1 MANSLAESLTT
12 ARMTLGWIA
21 GASACSSCSE
31 GYFAGEAGGHLS
43 MLIDGGRT
51 RIFRVYMASRLC
63 GFALNDVEF
72 SYQCFYQPGRQQALT
87 LFVELWGQGRA
98 PAHHADVAW

>member
-1 MANSLAESLTT
+1 MANCLAESLTT

-51 RIFRVYMASRLC
+51 RIFRVYRPAAFAALPCRIFIPMLLPAWPPA
-63 GFALNDVEF
+63 GFDAV
-72 SYQCFYQPGRQQALT
+72 Y
-87 LFVELWGQGRA
+87 
-98 PAHHADVAW
+98 

>member
-1 MANSLAESLTT
+1 MHDHPFCDPRRPREYNGSMKGAREALCLAESLTT

-51 RIFRVYMASRLC
+51 RIFRFYRPAA
-63 GFALNDVEF
+63 FA
-72 SYQCFYQPGRQQALT
+72 AL
-87 LFVELWGQGRA
+87 
-98 PAHHADVAW
+98 P